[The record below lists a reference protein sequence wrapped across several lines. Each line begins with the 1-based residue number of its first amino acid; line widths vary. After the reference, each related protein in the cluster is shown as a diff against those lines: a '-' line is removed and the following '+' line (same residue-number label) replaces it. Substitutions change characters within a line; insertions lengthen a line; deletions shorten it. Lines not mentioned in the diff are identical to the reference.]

1 MAPGSP
7 RLTLASCLRT
17 RMGLFCPAEIMS
29 LSLNCGQGLGAS
41 SCHRGHGWSH
51 TGSWI
56 QRWRHQCWLG
66 CVSVRA
72 RPTPVRDPCWHEPTR
87 WRWDACNLPL
97 SPPHCDNR
105 TCGHQPALLSH
116 RSSVCPIFLG
126 TGLGLEIRL
135 AHLLTGKLGLDYPGP
150 VLRNCVFSFSLTLA
164 PFFQLHSRAHPAS
177 DFPVFVLFCFELSAS
192 LEWCL
197 APLKTLPAG
206 ILAVWGNH
214 PPKPSPTPPS
224 PSGSQPSGMGREQA
238 PAHEQKAAGLMPRAS
253 IRVRFCINSSELKF
267 LLILE

>member
-1 MAPGSP
+1 
-7 RLTLASCLRT
+7 
-17 RMGLFCPAEIMS
+17 MS

-41 SCHRGHGWSH
+41 SCHRGHAWSH

-87 WRWDACNLPL
+87 RRRDACHLPL

-105 TCGHQPALLSH
+105 TCGHQPALLPH

-150 VLRNCVFSFSLTLA
+150 VLRNCVFSFSLILA

-197 APLKTLPAG
+197 APLKTPPAG

-214 PPKPSPTPPS
+214 PPKPSPTPPPRHLHLEVS
-224 PSGSQPSGMGREQA
+224 PVGWGGSRRQRG
-238 PAHEQKAAGLMPRAS
+238 
-253 IRVRFCINSSELKF
+253 
-267 LLILE
+267 